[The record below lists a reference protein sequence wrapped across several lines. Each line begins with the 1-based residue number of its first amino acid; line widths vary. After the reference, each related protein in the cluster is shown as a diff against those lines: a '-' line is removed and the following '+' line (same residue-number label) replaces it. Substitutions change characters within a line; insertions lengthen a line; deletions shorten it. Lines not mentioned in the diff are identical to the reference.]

1 MSRKTDNIFNI
12 VLFFGVLANFV
23 RLFQHT
29 IWADECFT
37 VNLVHE
43 NISGIIEGSI
53 KDVHPPLSFLLD
65 KLFCA
70 IFGYSIPVFK
80 FASLFPVI
88 ILAAVGYKW
97 LAYHFDKNSGL
108 IFAFMVFFMPT
119 SFYNTEIR
127 MYSLALFFITAFLF
141 AIIEGVVYDNHKWI
155 IISAVPAI
163 LAAYTHYF
171 ALITTA
177 IIYAYYFLYILIKK
191 RECLKNIIISILICF
206 VFYGPW
212 IIVVI
217 NQATNENAYSMGSNS
232 LIYYLKPMISF
243 VCMFFGTIRNH
254 SEINIIALAL
264 TGLLIVFIMSA
275 LLAYVIQNKK
285 SSDPKIKNYMSIL
298 FMTIVV
304 FILLYIVGCLMD
316 IMSHK
321 FVARYLYMTVGMLY
335 ILISIALSFC
345 LEQKIF
351 KQVVI
356 LALVIVLF
364 DFGSTV
370 YNEFKSD
377 HEHDATIKYL
387 ETEVGKDDVI
397 ITDSRIDNWI
407 VYDYYLKDVNYE
419 LGIDIDS
426 INELADNSTGDIF
439 FIHNDLD
446 GNIADPGDGW
456 KYVMASELAENDI

>member
-1 MSRKTDNIFNI
+1 
-12 VLFFGVLANFV
+12 
-23 RLFQHT
+23 
-29 IWADECFT
+29 
-37 VNLVHE
+37 
-43 NISGIIEGSI
+43 
-53 KDVHPPLSFLLD
+53 
-65 KLFCA
+65 
-70 IFGYSIPVFK
+70 
-80 FASLFPVI
+80 
-88 ILAAVGYKW
+88 
-97 LAYHFDKNSGL
+97 
-108 IFAFMVFFMPT
+108 
-119 SFYNTEIR
+119 
-127 MYSLALFFITAFLF
+127 
-141 AIIEGVVYDNHKWI
+141 
-155 IISAVPAI
+155 
-163 LAAYTHYF
+163 
-171 ALITTA
+171 
-177 IIYAYYFLYILIKK
+177 
-191 RECLKNIIISILICF
+191 
-206 VFYGPW
+206 
-212 IIVVI
+212 
-217 NQATNENAYSMGSNS
+217 
-232 LIYYLKPMISF
+232 
-243 VCMFFGTIRNH
+243 
-254 SEINIIALAL
+254 
-264 TGLLIVFIMSA
+264 MSA
-275 LLAYVIQNKK
+275 LLAYVMQNKK

-298 FMTIVV
+298 LMTIVV
-304 FILLYIVGCLMD
+304 FILLYIVGCVMD

-426 INELADNSTGDIF
+426 INELADNNTGDIF

-456 KYVMASELAENDI
+456 KYVMASELAENDIIIFEYNN